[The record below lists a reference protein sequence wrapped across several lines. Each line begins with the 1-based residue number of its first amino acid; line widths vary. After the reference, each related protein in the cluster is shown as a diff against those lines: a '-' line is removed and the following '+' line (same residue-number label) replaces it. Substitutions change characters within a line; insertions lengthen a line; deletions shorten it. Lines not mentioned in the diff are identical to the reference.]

1 MTESK
6 KARSPRK
13 ILIFVVA
20 MLLLSGSLR
29 LGSVGIAIASSPEDT
44 EPSTEDG
51 ATLECVTDAETQE
64 LMALLRERSD
74 RVAEVEATQAQ
85 RQKDLV
91 QAEAELLENLNKLED
106 AETRLSATIQRVDG
120 ASSDDVSRLTS
131 VYESMKPKD
140 AALLFEQMNP
150 EFAAG
155 FLAEMS
161 PSAAAGIL
169 SGLTAEKAYA
179 ISVVLAGRN
188 ANAPKI

>member
-140 AALLFEQMNP
+140 AALLFEQMN
-150 EFAAG
+150 
-155 FLAEMS
+155 
-161 PSAAAGIL
+161 
-169 SGLTAEKAYA
+169 T
-179 ISVVLAGRN
+179 VLFYTN
-188 ANAPKI
+188 NSLFI